1 MTANVVKLKKDPSLA
16 TYQDRTSQQVNSNY
30 QDLNPKQIL
39 DINRYIEQANTCF
52 AQGDI
57 EGATVNFQNAISL
70 YPDCVELYT
79 ERAKF
84 RRHKLGDLR
93 GALEDYT
100 QAIRIHPQN
109 AFFYFCRSQ
118 TYQELGNQQKAN
130 EDYNTAM
137 NLAPDGTMHHFS

>member
-1 MTANVVKLKKDPSLA
+1 M
-16 TYQDRTSQQVNSNY
+16 NSNY
-30 QDLNPKQIL
+30 QDLNPVQTL
-39 DINRYIEQANTCF
+39 DINRYIQQANTCF
-52 AQGDI
+52 TQGDI
-57 EGATVNFQNAISL
+57 EGAKANFQDAISL
-70 YPDCVELYT
+70 YPNSVKLYT

-100 QAIRIHPQN
+100 EAICINPQN
-109 AFFYFCRSQ
+109 SFFYFWRSQ
-118 TYQELGNQQKAN
+118 TYQALGNQQKAI